1 MSQAVGTDHRKV
13 LFTQNPNKPPVKLH
27 LPSIQMDSS
36 EPACQLGGKQS
47 HSQSDF
53 GHETVV

>member
-1 MSQAVGTDHRKV
+1 MDHRKV

-27 LPSIQMDSS
+27 LPSIQMDSFG
-36 EPACQLGGKQS
+36 PAFQLGGKQS

-53 GHETVV
+53 GPEIVV